1 MVLFSLPFWEF
12 VCFCEALPDHWA
24 QTVCCGGTLVCGY
37 VCVYSMCVYVEN
49 IARQGEGE
57 NDHVK
62 MWDAE
67 MSEKRVIPLSVFVS
81 EDSLNYN
88 CIAAQ
93 SRDSSQAWAKP
104 CWTRLNQAWTYSAQ
118 HALRFKPWLIG
129 PKASKNPFA
138 AVTGTGLGRDGVERE
153 EESKGG
159 DMQRD
164 YFSILINLHEPSLDQ
179 YHFVFFPFLTVSPFF
194 MHNLFVNSAG
204 REPWALHLTGCCL
217 WVKNNVQSLSTTR
230 QSGN

>member
-24 QTVCCGGTLVCGY
+24 QTVCCRGTLVCG
-37 VCVYSMCVYVEN
+37 CVCVYVEN
-49 IARQGEGE
+49 IARQREGE
-57 NDHVK
+57 NGHVK

-67 MSEKRVIPLSVFVS
+67 KSEKRVIPLSVFVS

-138 AVTGTGLGRDGVERE
+138 AVTGTGLGRDRGGERRRE
-153 EESKGG
+153 
-159 DMQRD
+159 QRKRHAER
-164 YFSILINLHEPSLDQ
+164 LL
-179 YHFVFFPFLTVSPFF
+179 FPFD
-194 MHNLFVNSAG
+194 
-204 REPWALHLTGCCL
+204 
-217 WVKNNVQSLSTTR
+217 
-230 QSGN
+230 